1 MNFFSD
7 SQLNYSSDYSNN
19 NWSVISENNTKVM
32 VPTNAIKEKEPSKFP
47 VFFNPAAKFNRDIS
61 IQIYKTFIRN
71 RKKEEK
77 ETSFVDTM
85 AGSAIRGLRVAKE
98 IPEINRIVFNDFNSF
113 SIYVSKIN
121 ALLNNVYNKCD
132 FYNKEICNFLST
144 VFSFEKRAT
153 IVDIDPFGTPAPYL
167 DCVLRSVENGGLISV
182 TATDT
187 AVLCGV
193 YPKVCYRKYYG
204 NSLRTKYSEEIGT
217 RLLISSI
224 ALTASRMDLSI
235 HPIFS
240 HSYRNY
246 VRVYCKIVKSNYFA
260 NKLQEKLGFVAH
272 CFNCGNRYLI
282 KKPYGITD
290 CSNCHNK
297 VTVGGPMWTSN
308 IFDKEIISKIINSI
322 NDYDNSRTSGSIN
335 LHIKVKDFF
344 TIALNEIDEYPYYYI
359 NDELGKILKKNV
371 SSLSKIDTLLKK
383 NGYLFSKTIFAP
395 NGFKTNAS
403 LMDIKKLLN

>member
-1 MNFFSD
+1 VNFTSN
-7 SQLNYSSDYSNN
+7 SEINYSSNYSNN
-19 NWSVISENNTKVM
+19 NWSFISENNTKLM
-32 VPTNAIKEKEPSKFP
+32 VPSNAIKEREPSKFP
-47 VFFNPAAKFNRDIS
+47 VFFNPAAKFNRDVS
-61 IQIYKTFIRN
+61 IQIYKAFIEN
-71 RKKEEK
+71 RKEK
-77 ETSFVDTM
+77 EINFIDTM
-85 AGSAIRGLRVAKE
+85 AGSGIRGLRVAKE
-98 IPEINRIVFNDFNSF
+98 IPKINRIIFNDFNFF
-113 SIYVSKIN
+113 STNISKIN
-121 ALLNNVYNKCD
+121 ALLNGVYNKCD

-144 VFSFEKRAT
+144 VFNFEKRGT

-167 DCVLRSVENGGLISV
+167 DCILRSVENSGLISV

-224 ALTASRMDLSI
+224 ALIASRMDLSI
-235 HPIFS
+235 QPIFS

-246 VRVYCKIVKSNYFA
+246 IRVYCKIVKSNYFA
-260 NKLQEKLGFVAH
+260 NKLQEKLGYVIH

-282 KKPYGITD
+282 KKLYGIT
-290 CSNCHNK
+290 NCNNCQNK
-297 VTVGGPMWTSN
+297 VTIGGPMWTSN
-308 IFDKEIISKIINSI
+308 IFDKEIICKIINSI
-322 NDYDNSRTSGSIN
+322 NDNNSQSNESVN
-335 LHIKVKDFF
+335 LYIKIKDFF
-344 TIALNEIDEYPYYYI
+344 TIALNEIDDYPYHFI

-371 SSLSKIDTLLKK
+371 SSLSHIDALLKK
-383 NGYLFSKTIFAP
+383 NGYFFSKTLFSP

>member
-1 MNFFSD
+1 
-7 SQLNYSSDYSNN
+7 
-19 NWSVISENNTKVM
+19 
-32 VPTNAIKEKEPSKFP
+32 
-47 VFFNPAAKFNRDIS
+47 
-61 IQIYKTFIRN
+61 
-71 RKKEEK
+71 
-77 ETSFVDTM
+77 M
-85 AGSAIRGLRVAKE
+85 AGSGIRGLRVAKE
-98 IPEINRIVFNDFNSF
+98 IPEINRIIFNDFNSF
-113 SIYVSKIN
+113 SIYISKIN

-144 VFSFEKRAT
+144 VFNFEKRGT

-167 DCVLRSVENGGLISV
+167 DCILRFVENGGLISV

-224 ALTASRMDLSI
+224 ALIASRMDLSI

-260 NKLQEKLGFVAH
+260 NKLQEKFGYVVH

-282 KKPYGITD
+282 KKPYGIMD
-290 CSNCHNK
+290 CSNCHHK

-308 IFDKEIISKIINSI
+308 LFDKDMISQIINSV
-322 NDYDNSRTSGSIN
+322 DESDSQTSESIIHTPK
-335 LHIKVKDFF
+335 L
-344 TIALNEIDEYPYYYI
+344 
-359 NDELGKILKKNV
+359 KI
-371 SSLSKIDTLLKK
+371 SLLL
-383 NGYLFSKTIFAP
+383 L
-395 NGFKTNAS
+395 
-403 LMDIKKLLN
+403 